1 MYTISITVDAAD
13 AGAFLAGLQAGI
25 APERMKLVAGRA
37 ATNHT
42 SRHLLALSG
51 QRHRAVSPTDFY
63 GEAAAS
69 TRYEIVDDGVM
80 VGVHRTGIAQ
90 RFHGG
95 DIEPVNARLLAIPAR
110 DEAIGRRPREFSNLE
125 VIFFEHGGALVER
138 ESTDI
143 STALDRRKGRE
154 GQRRVKRGAER
165 GGGVLFWLVPKVHQD
180 PDDAVLPA
188 ARTLLNVVFDDVA
201 EYVDRV
207 ISRGEAA

>member
-1 MYTISITVDAAD
+1 MQS
-13 AGAFLAGLQAGI
+13 AG
-25 APERMKLVAGRA
+25 
-37 ATNHT
+37 
-42 SRHLLALSG
+42 
-51 QRHRAVSPTDFY
+51 
-63 GEAAAS
+63 
-69 TRYEIVDDGVM
+69 DDL
-80 VGVHRTGIAQ
+80 VGVARGEQARQPVGRETHRLH
-90 RFHGG
+90 R
-95 DIEPVNARLLAIPAR
+95 R
-110 DEAIGRRPREFSNLE
+110 IGRRPREFSNLE